1 MFNSC
6 ESDPHCRDILAAKH
20 ASDRDIYS
28 QIGQNST
35 MYAVI
40 FKAQIKTQ
48 DPTYASTAERLR
60 ELALQEYGCLEFTST
75 TQGSREIAISYWPSK
90 THIQAW
96 KNNAE
101 HQQAQ
106 ALGKSGWYESYQVEI
121 V

>member
-1 MFNSC
+1 M
-6 ESDPHCRDILAAKH
+6 AAKH

-28 QIGQNST
+28 QIGQNSN

-75 TQGSREIAISYWPSK
+75 TQDSWEIAISYWPSRA
-90 THIQAW
+90 HIQAW
-96 KNNAE
+96 KDATE
-101 HQQAQ
+101 HKQAQ
-106 ALGKSGWYESYQVEI
+106 TLGKSRWYESYHVEI
-121 V
+121 VEVLDQYGSGDS